1 MNEDE
6 QILLLL
12 QIIRVNGNSA
22 YLLSQGYTVLSLS
35 KEIDKLQRN
44 GYITINRENLF
55 LTKKGEDLF
64 HKLNKKLNR
73 RGLYKYL
80 NINVNY
86 HDIAMPLDEV
96 YVPPIRRVKREEM

>member
-55 LTKKGEDLF
+55 LTKKGEVLF

-80 NINVNY
+80 NVNDNF
-86 HDIAMPLDEV
+86 HDIPMPLDEV
-96 YVPPIRRVKREEM
+96 YVPPLRRVKREEM

>member
-35 KEIDKLQRN
+35 KEIDKLKRN
-44 GYITINRENLF
+44 GYIAINRGDLF
-55 LTKKGEDLF
+55 LTTKGEELF

-80 NINVNY
+80 NVNDNY
-86 HDIAMPLDEV
+86 HDIPMPLDEV

>member
-44 GYITINRENLF
+44 GYITINRGNLF

-80 NINVNY
+80 NVNVNY
-86 HDIAMPLDEV
+86 HDIPMPLDEV